1 MQMNYFA
8 RLPVRIRLVI
18 VLSFLVVAIVV
29 GILGR
34 PSLALLVASI
44 LLFFSGGWRITR
56 ARSFVLVLILVPA
69 LVGLVLTHFDW
80 RHPFLYR
87 YFAGL
92 FSVIAVLLLMDG
104 VRIEE
109 WIEMIRGRKARL
121 GLSRLGPL
129 MIGTAVGTIS
139 LSANIREQRACRK
152 LADVYS
158 WRAKSRTS
166 IFLDSIALPFYNAVE
181 SDEFIEEA
189 LHRWGERDTGKVN
202 REAVE
207 ERVPQDLIFGNSGF
221 TARLADLN
229 DFPRFTEAMTAVFS
243 TLEIPGSWKEAMSK
257 VTKPARILETGD
269 HTGQFTRYLSAKGF
283 DVTVLAEQS
292 AFGNILGRLPRPD
305 LAVNIGE
312 RSFAPVSRY
321 SHIFLHHNSLLEAV
335 NQLGL
340 REVLSRLHELSSAS
354 AHVCFDYPATIMA
367 LPQGDI
373 FCGHLDSIGVVECRY
388 SGHEEKNGNHKALI
402 EYTVSQEHDFCCV
415 RVPLTFVAP
424 KLEEIQDVAH
434 AIGFSFSFCPM
445 SGGFSF
451 LAGELVFV
459 ELQK

>member
-18 VLSFLVVAIVV
+18 VLSFLVVSIVV

-109 WIEMIRGRKARL
+109 WIEMIRGRNARL

-158 WRAKSRTS
+158 WRAKSGTS

-189 LHRWGERDTGKVN
+189 LHRWGERDTGKVD

-207 ERVPQDLIFGNSGF
+207 ERVPQRG
-221 TARLADLN
+221 
-229 DFPRFTEAMTAVFS
+229 
-243 TLEIPGSWKEAMSK
+243 IPG
-257 VTKPARILETGD
+257 
-269 HTGQFTRYLSAKGF
+269 Q
-283 DVTVLAEQS
+283 
-292 AFGNILGRLPRPD
+292 
-305 LAVNIGE
+305 
-312 RSFAPVSRY
+312 
-321 SHIFLHHNSLLEAV
+321 
-335 NQLGL
+335 
-340 REVLSRLHELSSAS
+340 
-354 AHVCFDYPATIMA
+354 
-367 LPQGDI
+367 
-373 FCGHLDSIGVVECRY
+373 
-388 SGHEEKNGNHKALI
+388 
-402 EYTVSQEHDFCCV
+402 
-415 RVPLTFVAP
+415 VA
-424 KLEEIQDVAH
+424 
-434 AIGFSFSFCPM
+434 
-445 SGGFSF
+445 
-451 LAGELVFV
+451 
-459 ELQK
+459 